1 MPKYLILIIMLLLL
15 LILIIS
21 LRQCNEGFSNK
32 YKLSNQDLKT
42 LNEFKNIRKEKYN
55 GLIILS
61 KNNEYL
67 PEKID
72 KKTLINR
79 NKIEKLFKKLD
90 KISDKKVNTDVVE
103 DNLVQIE
110 ISLSEILRLCC
121 IINNDKDYK
130 KTNRCLSKYK
140 KKNVN
145 FLRFI
150 TILEIAQDKCRYMY
164 KKNGSNDL
172 LNLKY
177 KLDKELD
184 NLLKESIPIINY
196 IDKTI

>member
-1 MPKYLILIIMLLLL
+1 MPKYLILIIMLILLS
-15 LILIIS
+15 ILIIS

-90 KISDKKVNTDVVE
+90 KISDKKVNTDVIE
-103 DNLVQIE
+103 DNLVRIE

-130 KTNRCLSKYK
+130 NTNRCLSKYK

-150 TILEIAQDKCRYMY
+150 TILEIAQDKCSYMN